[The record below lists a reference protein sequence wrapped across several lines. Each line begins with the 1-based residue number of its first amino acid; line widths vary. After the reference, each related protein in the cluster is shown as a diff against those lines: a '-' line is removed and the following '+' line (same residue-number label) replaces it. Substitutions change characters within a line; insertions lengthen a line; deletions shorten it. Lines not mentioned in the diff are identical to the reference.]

1 MVNRCRCC
9 FTIVL
14 LLSVCVMGGCDKST
28 AARNA
33 DQTAYEEIGLAFVDE
48 KNNEIYCIGDTLED
62 LRKKTKHKLVEH
74 NDTEMSFHGL
84 EFKIMDQKV
93 ESMMLYASENQDAYW
108 RTVSGFTLLSSPE
121 KMKEAYGQ
129 PLGTGYGQDSYYI
142 YVFQKQDG
150 GFTRMSSFEEAEA
163 APQADL
169 YHLHILFDSDQMPFG
184 IVMFSNKAKTD

>member
-129 PLGTGYGQDSYYI
+129 DSYYI